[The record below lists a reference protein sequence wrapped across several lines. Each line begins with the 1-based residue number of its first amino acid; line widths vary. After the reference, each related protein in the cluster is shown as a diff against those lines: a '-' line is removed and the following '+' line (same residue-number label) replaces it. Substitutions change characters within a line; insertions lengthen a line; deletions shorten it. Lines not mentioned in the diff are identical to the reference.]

1 MEKIFV
7 KLCVGTTCFV
17 MGGGGLL
24 ELEEIIPEKYGDR
37 VSFMGQSCLG
47 LCSKSAEY
55 AKAPFVKVDEQIIA
69 EATIEKVIEAIEN
82 KLGVK

>member
-1 MEKIFV
+1 MKKISV

-24 ELEEIIPEKYGDR
+24 ELEEIILEKYGDR
-37 VSFMGQSCLG
+37 VSFVGQSCLD

-55 AKAPFVKVDEQIIA
+55 AKAPFVKVDDEIIA
-69 EATIEKVIEAIEN
+69 EATIEKVLETIDN